1 MNKKKLM
8 QHTFENSFKKSIL
21 VKQKCLE
28 KGFDDLENIAKTIIS
43 SLKNN
48 GKLMVCGN
56 GGSAADAQHLAAE
69 LLVRLKSDSNR
80 GPIPAISLALDSSTM
95 TACGNDFSFDYVYER
110 NVRALGNEND
120 CLLVISTSGNSKN
133 LILAI
138 NAAKRNK
145 IKVCALLGKDG
156 GECAKLSDYS
166 FIVPSIDT
174 AAIQEAHIVA
184 GHALMEI
191 IENNVGSK

>member
-1 MNKKKLM
+1 M

-133 LILAI
+133 LIE
-138 NAAKRNK
+138 AAEVASDMG
-145 IKVCALLGKDG
+145 ITIIAVTGFDG
-156 GECAKLSDYS
+156 GSLAGIADVPLHFTTAQGDYG
-166 FIVPSIDT
+166 VAEDC
-174 AAIQEAHIVA
+174 HIVLNHVLKEVLA
-184 GHALMEI
+184 
-191 IENNVGSK
+191 

>member
-1 MNKKKLM
+1 
-8 QHTFENSFKKSIL
+8 
-21 VKQKCLE
+21 
-28 KGFDDLENIAKTIIS
+28 
-43 SLKNN
+43 
-48 GKLMVCGN
+48 MVCGN

-166 FIVPSIDT
+166 FIVPSKDT

-191 IENNVGSK
+191 IENNVGAK